1 MDFTLQPEE
10 VALLTQLL
18 TRARSE
24 IREEIAGTDSY
35 EMRQAL
41 KRDEAVLN
49 GLLARLER
57 LEAAGVASREP

>member
-18 TRARSE
+18 RRARSE

-35 EMRQAL
+35 AMRQAL
-41 KRDEAVLN
+41 KRDEAVLD

-57 LEAAGVASREP
+57 LEAAGVASRES